1 MPVIQTGQ
9 TDELLHVSRLLRQYV
24 DRTLGSNQSGLF
36 LTAAQ
41 ALESRA
47 CRLSRLQDGAGKNVV
62 WSAER
67 RAAD

>member
-1 MPVIQTGQ
+1 VPVIQTGQ

-24 DRTLGSNQSGLF
+24 DRTPGSNQSGLF

-47 CRLSRLQDGAGKNVV
+47 RRLSRLQDGAGKNVDLV
-62 WSAER
+62 C
-67 RAAD
+67 